1 MNKKILS
8 IFVMIMALSLFGV
21 SCSNEDS
28 TGTGGNNSGTT
39 GGSGTPAP
47 TPTPTPTPNPKPT
60 PTQVDQNTIASALKV
75 ALGTTISVN
84 KTDNKTMKTDQTSV
98 TLEDG
103 KINITITDTALNAAN
118 NGVKTDAVASF
129 TKIKD
134 KFKEALVSQGLEA
147 ATGDITFAGTA
158 ATKTLDITVGGAK
171 VSSKTTDAA
180 KFTLPDTLKDKDAI
194 TITLKLVLGDSGT
207 WK

>member
-39 GGSGTPAP
+39 DGSGTP
-47 TPTPTPTPNPKPT
+47 TPTPTPTPTK
-60 PTQVDQNTIASALKV
+60 VDQNTITSALKA

-84 KTDNKTMKTDQTSV
+84 NTGKKTMKTDNTTV

-103 KINITITDTALNAAN
+103 KINITITDTTLNTAN
-118 NGVKTDAVASF
+118 DGVKTEAVDSF

-147 ATGDITFAGTA
+147 ATGDITFTAGTAGTA

>member
-28 TGTGGNNSGTT
+28 TGTGGNNSGGT
-39 GGSGTPAP
+39 GGGTGTP
-47 TPTPTPTPNPKPT
+47 TPTPTPTTVNK
-60 PTQVDQNTIASALKV
+60 DTIAKAVKD

-103 KINITITDTALNAAN
+103 KINITITDTALNTAN
-118 NGVKTDAVASF
+118 DGAKADAVTSLTA
-129 TKIKD
+129 KKAG
-134 KFKEALVSQGLEA
+134 FKSALEGLGLIVGKE
-147 ATGDITFAGTA
+147 DITFAAGTA
-158 ATKTLDITVGGAK
+158 TKNTLDITVGGAK
-171 VSSKTTDAA
+171 ISSKTTDAA
-180 KFTLPDTLKDKDAI
+180 KFTLPSELKDKETI